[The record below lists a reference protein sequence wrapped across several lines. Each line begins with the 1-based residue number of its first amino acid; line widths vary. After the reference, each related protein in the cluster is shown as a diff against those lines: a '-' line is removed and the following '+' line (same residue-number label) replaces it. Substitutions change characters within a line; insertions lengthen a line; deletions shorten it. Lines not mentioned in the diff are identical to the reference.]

1 MLSSLIGALI
11 GGGAALLGS
20 FLAYRYQSRLERLRA
35 GREKLAPVYEDLIRI
50 VQDASSVP
58 KAGTRE
64 YRDNVTK
71 MQTFRRTLC
80 IWGSTDIVKA
90 YDTWGRMAN
99 SLNPAA
105 PVENSE
111 LMSKRVLAQLLGDH
125 QARHGTHARRGCFG
139 SARALVRQRRVRRHV
154 LGRLNPRAQTASRSD
169 RESSLF
175 VAPS

>member
-1 MLSSLIGALI
+1 MLSSLIGALV

-50 VQDASSVP
+50 VQDASSLAKP
-58 KAGTRE
+58 GTRE

-71 MQTFRRTLC
+71 MRTFRRTLC
-80 IWGSTDIVKA
+80 IWGSTEIVKA

-105 PVENSE
+105 PVDDPE
-111 LMSKRVLAQLLGDH
+111 LMSKRVLAELLAIIRRDMGH
-125 QARHGTHARRGCFG
+125 THDEAA
-139 SARALVRQRRVRRHV
+139 SEALVR
-154 LGRLNPRAQTASRSD
+154 
-169 RESSLF
+169 LF
-175 VAPS
+175 VNEELDDTPGVV